1 MRLLYAEDERAL
13 SEAVSDILTYH
24 KYSVDVVDNGKDALD
39 YALLQHYD
47 AIILD
52 IMLPGMDGLT
62 VVQELRQHGCSVP
75 VLLLTAKGEV
85 EDRIAG
91 LDAGADDYLPKPFAM
106 NELLARVRALLRRRE
121 NYVPDS
127 VKVGDLV
134 LDHARACLCCGAK
147 TEALSKLEYQLMD
160 LFIRHP
166 GMVFSTQQLLEQV
179 WGNES
184 EADVGAVWVYIS
196 YLRKKLATIGS
207 GMSIRCKRGLGY
219 LLEEKA

>member
-24 KYSVDVVDNGKDALD
+24 KYSVDTVDNGQDALD

-52 IMLPGMDGLT
+52 IMMPGMDGLT
-62 VVQELRQHGCSVP
+62 VVRELRQRGCGVP
-75 VLLLTAKGEV
+75 VLLLTAKSEV
-85 EDRIAG
+85 EDRITG

-121 NYVPDS
+121 NYIPDT
-127 VKVGDLV
+127 VKAGDLA
-134 LDHARACLCCGAK
+134 LDQARACLCCGEK
-147 TEALSKLEYQLMD
+147 TEPLSKLEYQLMD

-166 GMVFSTQQLLEQV
+166 GMVFSTQQLLQEV
-179 WGNES
+179 WGTES

-196 YLRKKLATIGS
+196 YLRKKLTGIGS
-207 GMSIRCKRGLGY
+207 RMNLRCKRGLGY

>member
-13 SEAVSDILTYH
+13 SEAVNDILVYH
-24 KYSVDVVDNGKDALD
+24 KYSVDVVDNGRDALD
-39 YALLQHYD
+39 YAMLQHYD
-47 AIILD
+47 GVILD
-52 IMLPGMDGLT
+52 IMLPGMDGLS
-62 VVQELRQHGCSVP
+62 VVRELRQRGNGVP
-75 VLLLTAKGEV
+75 VLLLTAKSEL
-85 EDRIAG
+85 EDRITG

-106 NELLARVRALLRRRE
+106 SELLARVRALLRRRE
-121 NYVPDS
+121 TYVPDS

-134 LDHARACLCCGAK
+134 LDHARACLCCGIK

-196 YLRKKLATIGS
+196 YLRKKLTAIGS
-207 GMSIRCKRGLGY
+207 SMSIRCKRGLGY